1 MSEANVNDSLFLLTQ
16 LKENASERTSTL
28 KVKLV
33 PKCSQYLLPSAV
45 QNKAAK
51 NRQMQRRDLIRL
63 VTEHLHRVQRG

>member
-16 LKENASERTSTL
+16 LKENASKRTSTL

-45 QNKAAK
+45 QNIKL
-51 NRQMQRRDLIRL
+51 QRTDKCKGGI
-63 VTEHLHRVQRG
+63 